1 MSTSTRLYLAK
12 SFAEKAGVTV
22 RTLHFYDRQGFLE
35 PAGRTASGYR
45 LYGQE
50 QLERLE
56 QILALRFVGFS
67 ITQIKE
73 LLQGRTHPLGP
84 ALRLQRRLIKREQRR
99 LESVAQA
106 IERAECA
113 LESGSAQDRWNTL
126 RTVIEGLRMQNKWEW
141 MQDYFSDE
149 ARDKIAAVR
158 NKTPKET
165 IEQGQRDWAVLI
177 AEVEEAA
184 LREDPKSAHAQSLA
198 ARWRALLEQ
207 FTHGDPEI
215 QEGLN
220 RLYGDRANWPKDFKR
235 PYSDRAE
242 AFIRAA
248 LDAGHR
254 ESASHS

>member
-1 MSTSTRLYLAK
+1 MNNGTDLYLAK
-12 SFAEKAGVTV
+12 TFAEKAGVTV
-22 RTLHFYDRQGFLE
+22 RTLHFYDRERLLE

-45 LYGQE
+45 LYGQA

-56 QILALRFVGFS
+56 QILALRFVGFP

-73 LLQGRTHPLGP
+73 LLQGRTRPLGA
-84 ALRLQRRLIKREQRR
+84 ALRLQRRLIQREQRR
-99 LESVAQA
+99 LESVARA
-106 IERAECA
+106 IESAERA
-113 LESGSAQDRWNTL
+113 LESGSVQDRWNTL

-158 NKTPKET
+158 NATPKET

-184 LREDPKSAHAQSLA
+184 LTEDPKSSHAQSLA
-198 ARWRALLEQ
+198 TRWRALLEQ
-207 FTHGDPEI
+207 FTQGDPEI

-242 AFIRAA
+242 AFIKAA
-248 LDAGHR
+248 LDASR
-254 ESASHS
+254 LEAASDS